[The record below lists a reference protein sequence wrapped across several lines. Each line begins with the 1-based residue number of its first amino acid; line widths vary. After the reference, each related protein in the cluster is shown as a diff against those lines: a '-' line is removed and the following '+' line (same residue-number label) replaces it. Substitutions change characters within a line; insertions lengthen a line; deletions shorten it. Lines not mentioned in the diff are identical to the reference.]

1 MARTVFPRR
10 RPLLLKN
17 YDQLNV
23 RTGAQHGRPPA
34 PETPAPPVP
43 RPPARAPQPQS
54 RLPHQSKPAST
65 STPAPKATFPTSLQP
80 VHESLQS
87 MRYLFFHS

>member
-34 PETPAPPVP
+34 PKMPAPPVP